1 MKLLKKRSVTKAL
14 SQKFGRSKST
24 GQKSKARRSFRK
36 SSKKNVAP
44 PAIIETENVEDK
56 PAAEA
61 VEAEPAEDAMEEKAS
76 ESHMSVASR
85 PPSPMSVSSDPKP
98 EDEEAPIED
107 EAATEDEVVPPTE
120 AAAEESTDAVVEEE
134 ADAPAEAPTEAAA
147 EESTDAVVE
156 EEADAPA
163 EAPTEA
169 APEEE
174 IAPPAEEELEEE
186 VVSAPTE
193 ALLEEEAAIVTEL
206 EPKEIESEEE
216 MESVDDVESLE
227 PSIEMIHKEESVAIG
242 FFMPTEAAPREEAEE
257 DIMSKTLA
265 IGAEIMDQ
273 YFSCIPACYDFT
285 AVNNSSELSTGE
297 VKKQVDTPIVKETTH
312 LIPEVDDRNDCL
324 AEENPAADL
333 NEEVRQ
339 EIRV

>member
-120 AAAEESTDAVVEEE
+120 A
-134 ADAPAEAPTEAAA
+134 
-147 EESTDAVVE
+147 
-156 EEADAPA
+156 
-163 EAPTEA
+163 
-169 APEEE
+169 
-174 IAPPAEEELEEE
+174 
-186 VVSAPTE
+186 
-193 ALLEEEAAIVTEL
+193 
-206 EPKEIESEEE
+206 
-216 MESVDDVESLE
+216 
-227 PSIEMIHKEESVAIG
+227 
-242 FFMPTEAAPREEAEE
+242 
-257 DIMSKTLA
+257 
-265 IGAEIMDQ
+265 
-273 YFSCIPACYDFT
+273 
-285 AVNNSSELSTGE
+285 
-297 VKKQVDTPIVKETTH
+297 
-312 LIPEVDDRNDCL
+312 
-324 AEENPAADL
+324 
-333 NEEVRQ
+333 
-339 EIRV
+339 